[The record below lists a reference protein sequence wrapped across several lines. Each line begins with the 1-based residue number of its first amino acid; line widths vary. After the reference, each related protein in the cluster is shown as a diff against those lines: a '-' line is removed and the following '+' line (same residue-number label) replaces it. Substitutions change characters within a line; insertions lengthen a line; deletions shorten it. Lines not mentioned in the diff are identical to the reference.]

1 MKKSTF
7 RIIKSIG
14 IFLFLIV
21 FGVFIFLLIKSE
33 SVREGEIV
41 SSTDSY
47 AQDSDTGV
55 ETSSDNKPIGFE
67 YQRVV

>member
-14 IFLFLIV
+14 IFLFFV
-21 FGVFIFLLIKSE
+21 FFGVFIFLLTKPQAA
-33 SVREGEIV
+33 REGEIV

-47 AQDSDTGV
+47 DQDSYMSV